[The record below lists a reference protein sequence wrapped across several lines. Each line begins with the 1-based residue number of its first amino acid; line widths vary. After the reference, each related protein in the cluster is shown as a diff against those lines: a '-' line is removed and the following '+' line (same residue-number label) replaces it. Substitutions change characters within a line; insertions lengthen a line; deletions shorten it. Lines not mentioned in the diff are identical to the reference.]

1 MGELEYGSGLEERAT
16 KAAAER
22 LEERL
27 AAEAAAAAAKAEA
40 DMLEE
45 RLAAEAA
52 AKAEAERLEAE
63 AVTAVEHTRDGS

>member
-27 AAEAAAAAAKAEA
+27 AAEAAAAKAEA

-45 RLAAEAA
+45 RLATEAA